1 MWKPDGKSENQML
14 NMIFIR
20 LRGKFHEE
28 KCWASLALIIAKME
42 KRFLKKKK
50 NLDIHQL

>member
-1 MWKPDGKSENQML
+1 ML

-42 KRFLKKKK
+42 KRFLKKKNK
-50 NLDIHQL
+50 PRYTSTITLSKFRNL